1 MNFSYFYQASP
12 ITKLFLSGIISFSCF
27 ILTFILAV
35 LFAIPIFGIGP
46 VDLLN
51 ALSDIN
57 NPDNLNLLKYLQIA
71 QSAGLFLIPPF
82 ILGYLFS
89 GSSFNYLKVHKSPTF
104 SLSLIGILIILT
116 SLPIINF
123 LTEINL
129 SLSLPEWLSSLEG
142 WMQRSEEAAKKLT
155 EAFLAVDTTKGLLLN
170 LLMIA
175 VIPALGEEF
184 LFRGVIQRIF
194 IEWTKNIHWGILIS
208 ALLFSA
214 MHFQFYGFLPRT
226 MLGMLF
232 GYLFVYSGSIWYPVI
247 AHFFNN
253 AMAVLVYFFAGKETV
268 EKTID
273 QFGTQGVSV
282 YFVLLA
288 IILLYLL
295 MRFFRSNFRPA

>member
-71 QSAGLFLIPPF
+71 QSTGLFLIPPF

-89 GSSFNYLKVHKSPTF
+89 GSSFTYLKVHKSPTF

-123 LTEINL
+123 LSEINL
-129 SLSLPEWLSSLEG
+129 SLSLHEWLSSLEG

-155 EAFLAVDTTKGLLLN
+155 EAFLAVDTTKGLLIN

-194 IEWTKNIHWGILIS
+194 IEWTKNIHW
-208 ALLFSA
+208 
-214 MHFQFYGFLPRT
+214 
-226 MLGMLF
+226 
-232 GYLFVYSGSIWYPVI
+232 
-247 AHFFNN
+247 
-253 AMAVLVYFFAGKETV
+253 
-268 EKTID
+268 
-273 QFGTQGVSV
+273 
-282 YFVLLA
+282 
-288 IILLYLL
+288 
-295 MRFFRSNFRPA
+295 

>member
-12 ITKLFLSGIISFSCF
+12 ITKLFISGIISFSCF
-27 ILTFILAV
+27 ILTFILAL

-51 ALSDIN
+51 TLSDLN

-82 ILGYLFS
+82 ILGYLFT
-89 GSSFNYLKVHKSPTF
+89 GSSLTYLKIRKTPSF
-104 SLSLIGILIILT
+104 LLSLTGILIILT
-116 SLPIINF
+116 CLPVINF
-123 LTEINL
+123 LTEINQ
-129 SLSLPEWLSSLEG
+129 SLSLPEWLSSVEG

-155 EAFLAVDTTKGLLLN
+155 ESFLAVDTTKGLLIN

-253 AMAVLVYFFAGKETV
+253 AMAVLVYFFVGKETV
-268 EKTID
+268 EKSID
-273 QFGTQGVSV
+273 QFGTQGISV

-288 IILLYLL
+288 IIILYLL
-295 MRFFRSNFRPA
+295 MRFFRSNFRSA

>member
-116 SLPIINF
+116 CLPIINF

-273 QFGTQGVSV
+273 QFGTQGVTV

-288 IILLYLL
+288 IIFLYLL
-295 MRFFRSNFRPA
+295 IRFFRSNFRPA

>member
-35 LFAIPIFGIGP
+35 ILAIPIFGIGP

-57 NPDNLNLLKYLQIA
+57 NPDNLHLLKYLQIA

-129 SLSLPEWLSSLEG
+129 SLSLPEWLSSLED

-155 EAFLAVDTTKGLLLN
+155 EAFLAVYTTKGLLLN

>member
-27 ILTFILAV
+27 ILTFILAIV
-35 LFAIPIFGIGP
+35 FAIPFFGIGP
-46 VDLLN
+46 IDLLN
-51 ALSDIN
+51 ALSDLN

-89 GSSFNYLKVHKSPTF
+89 GSSFSYLKIYKTPTF

-116 SLPIINF
+116 SLPVINL
-123 LTEINL
+123 LTEINQF
-129 SLSLPEWLSSLEG
+129 LSLPEWLSSLEG
-142 WMQRSEEAAKKLT
+142 WMQKSEEAAKKLT

-268 EKTID
+268 EKSID
-273 QFGTQGVSV
+273 QFGTQGISA
-282 YFVLLA
+282 YFVILA
-288 IILLYLL
+288 VFILYLL
-295 MRFFRSNFRPA
+295 MRFFRLNFRPT